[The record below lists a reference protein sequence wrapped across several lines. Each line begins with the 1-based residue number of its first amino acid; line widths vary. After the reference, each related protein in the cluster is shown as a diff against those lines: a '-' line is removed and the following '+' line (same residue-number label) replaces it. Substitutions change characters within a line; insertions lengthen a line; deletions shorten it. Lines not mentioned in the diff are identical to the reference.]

1 MEFDVTL
8 ADIEAAAKRI
18 AGRVRRTPT
27 YVSSA
32 LSERLGVETVVK
44 FEGLQDAG
52 SFKVRGCYNKL
63 LSLTEDERQRGVVT
77 TSGGN
82 HAIAVSHVAGRLGI
96 DALVLMPKV
105 TPAFNIGLT
114 KAAGGN
120 IELCE
125 DAAEAFAKAEAY
137 GKAGRTFV
145 HPYDDPLIIAGHG
158 TLGLEMLDDGGALTH
173 AFFSI
178 GGGGFGAGVA
188 AALKGRNPAVRI
200 HGVETEGAETMT
212 RALAEDKP
220 VTIKPSS
227 LARTLGAPFVT
238 DRTLGAAKRF
248 LEEVVIVSD
257 RDAVAEL
264 LDLLRSERVLVEPAA
279 SAVVAA
285 ALARRSRFKKGDRVG
300 LILCGSNA
308 AFGDVLEWK
317 GRFGL

>member
-1 MEFDVTL
+1 
-8 ADIEAAAKRI
+8 
-18 AGRVRRTPT
+18 
-27 YVSSA
+27 
-32 LSERLGVETVVK
+32 
-44 FEGLQDAG
+44 
-52 SFKVRGCYNKL
+52 
-63 LSLTEDERQRGVVT
+63 LTD
-77 TSGGN
+77 
-82 HAIAVSHVAGRLGI
+82 
-96 DALVLMPKV
+96 
-105 TPAFNIGLT
+105 
-114 KAAGGN
+114 
-120 IELCE
+120 
-125 DAAEAFAKAEAY
+125 
-137 GKAGRTFV
+137 
-145 HPYDDPLIIAGHG
+145 
-158 TLGLEMLDDGGALTH
+158 

-178 GGGGFGAGVA
+178 GGFGAGVA

-200 HGVETEGAETMT
+200 HGVETEGVETEGAETMT

-238 DRTLGAAKRF
+238 DRTLAAAKRF

-257 RDAVAEL
+257 HAAAAEL

-285 ALARRSRFKKGDRVG
+285 ALARRGRFKKGDRVG